1 VVRELVARRAV
12 RSGALWGWVFGAY
25 VASSA
30 LGFASLYKTQ
40 QARDELA
47 RSFGSSLG
55 IRALIGPAHAINTA
69 AGFTVWRSLGAL
81 SLVGSI
87 WGLLTATRLL
97 RGEEDAGRWE
107 LLLAGGTTQRRATA
121 QALVGLLA
129 GVAAM
134 FAVTAVITV
143 ATGRSSSVRLPLG
156 AALYFSLTL
165 VAGAAVFLAIGALTS
180 QLVSTRRR
188 AASIA
193 GAVFG
198 ASFALRM
205 VADSNPSIHWLVWA
219 SPLGWVEETR
229 PLTDPHPWVL
239 VPIVALV
246 LVAAGLALH
255 LAGTRDVDAAV
266 LPDRDVSRPRTAW
279 LGSPLALAARLMRP
293 QVVSWLVADA
303 AFALLLGVVAKSGAD
318 ATTSSSG
325 MTSALARI
333 GFRGAAIDEYLG
345 LSRPLG
351 DMLTG
356 ELEHCMALLD
366 RMADDGGPRPVCELR
381 IAVSVIAVAVRM
393 CDNQFVVLAR
403 VLGEPGIDQDVDR
416 AAQRDR
422 VWVGAGTRVE
432 QDRALVA
439 EQQEDER
446 CLEADRLAYS
456 QDEGVPIALVH
467 LDCRVSALLA
477 GGSAVDPRG
486 LVCTVDRR
494 PRGEIDVR
502 GIRVGGCDHERI
514 VRERPAIRPLVLSGL
529 AS

>member
-1 VVRELVARRAV
+1 MAGELVARRAV

-25 VASSA
+25 VAASA

-47 RSFGSSLG
+47 HSFGSNIG
-55 IRALIGPAHAINTA
+55 ITALVGPAHEINTA

-107 LLLAGGTTQRRATA
+107 LLLAGRTTQRRATA
-121 QALVGLLA
+121 QALVGLA
-129 GVAAM
+129 VGVSAM
-134 FAVTAVITV
+134 FAVTALITV
-143 ATGRSSSVRLPLG
+143 AVGRSSSVRLPLG

-255 LAGTRDVDAAV
+255 LAGTRDIDAAV
-266 LPDRDVSRPRTAW
+266 LPDRDVARPRTAW
-279 LGSPLALAARLMRP
+279 LGSPAALAARLMRP

-325 MTSALARI
+325 MTTALARI

-345 LSRPLG
+345 LTFLIVASMVACIAAGHVSAASAEETEGRL
-351 DMLTG
+351 D
-356 ELEHCMALLD
+356 HLLV
-366 RMADDGGPRPVCELR
+366 RPVSRARWLVGR
-381 IAVSVIAVAVRM
+381 LALAVSVLVVAGLVAGLLAWAGAATQGVDVGLGSLLAAGLNVVPPSVLLLGVGTLVYGARPRLTPAAAYGYLAWSFLVELLGSVVHLSHWALDTSMFFHMAPAPAAAPNWTSAAVLVAVGT
-393 CDNQFVVLAR
+393 CLA
-403 VLGEPGIDQDVDR
+403 
-416 AAQRDR
+416 
-422 VWVGAGTRVE
+422 
-432 QDRALVA
+432 
-439 EQQEDER
+439 
-446 CLEADRLAYS
+446 
-456 QDEGVPIALVH
+456 
-467 LDCRVSALLA
+467 A
-477 GGSAVDPRG
+477 GGV
-486 LVCTVDRR
+486 LLLRR
-494 PRGEIDVR
+494 RDV
-502 GIRVGGCDHERI
+502 GI
-514 VRERPAIRPLVLSGL
+514 
-529 AS
+529 